1 MTPTLASWC
10 HVIPVLVTGIQPTA
24 GSGPLGSL
32 DTWDEPKTNGNGNGH
47 GQEESSDRTP
57 LRCIVTTPMNVTCSP
72 DLRRDLVDSLGIQG
86 FRFLSA
92 GEG

>member
-1 MTPTLASWC
+1 MKRTRDILARYPGKTPVMLF
-10 HVIPVLVTGIQPTA
+10 
-24 GSGPLGSL
+24 L
-32 DTWDEPKTNGNGNGH
+32 DTWDEPKLNGNGNEHSNGNGNAH
-47 GQEESSDRTP
+47 EDPSAARTS

-72 DLRRDLVDSLGIQG
+72 DLRRDLVDSLGAQG